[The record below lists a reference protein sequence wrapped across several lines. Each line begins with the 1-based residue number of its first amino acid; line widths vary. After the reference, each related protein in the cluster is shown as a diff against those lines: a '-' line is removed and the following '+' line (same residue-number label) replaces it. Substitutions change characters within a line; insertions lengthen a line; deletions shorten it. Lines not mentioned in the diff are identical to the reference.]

1 MYLIVLL
8 LCFLASTF
16 LLCASAAIDVPHHQ
30 YVLVIANTN
39 ILNYSLMS
47 DDPDGS
53 DHRHLLMPIWAYQI
67 ASGYLFFISVMGLIL
82 NVIVI
87 IVILNDPK
95 VSVNNFN
102 LI

>member
-1 MYLIVLL
+1 
-8 LCFLASTF
+8 
-16 LLCASAAIDVPHHQ
+16 
-30 YVLVIANTN
+30 
-39 ILNYSLMS
+39 MS
-47 DDPDGS
+47 DNSDGS
-53 DHRHLLMPIWAYQI
+53 DRHLLMPIWAYQI

>member
-1 MYLIVLL
+1 MMLE
-8 LCFLASTF
+8 SSSF
-16 LLCASAAIDVPHHQ
+16 LLCSSAAFNVPHHQ
-30 YVLVIANTN
+30 YVLVIGNTN

-95 VSVNNFN
+95 AYR
-102 LI
+102 L